1 MAASPPTPIP
11 VLVPTVLGFVAGY
24 VDGCTFLG
32 LFGLFV
38 AQVTGSFVLAGAE
51 IVTHD
56 PGVIVKI
63 AAIPVFLGAGIL
75 TTLVVHLVRRRD
87 DALPWVLLLEAVF
100 IVGLMAT
107 GLGGRPLDDPGAPA
121 AIAAALCG
129 LAAMGVQSAY
139 VRLIFI
145 GFGSTNVM
153 TTATT
158 QLAIDLTETAL
169 ARWHSRDTP
178 QALREYV
185 AARRRLTRGAP
196 VVAAFLVGTGTG
208 ALAYVLAHFWA
219 LAAIMAVMLVIVVWA
234 IRRRC

>member
-1 MAASPPTPIP
+1 MTASPPTPIP
-11 VLVPTVLGFVAGY
+11 ILVPTVLGFVAGY

-63 AAIPVFLGAGIL
+63 AAIPVFLGAGVL
-75 TTLVVHLVRRRD
+75 TTIVAHMVRRRD
-87 DALPWVLLLEAVF
+87 EALPWVLMLEAVF
-100 IVGLMAT
+100 LSGLMAA

-121 AIAAALCG
+121 AITAALCG

-139 VRLIFI
+139 VRLMFI

-169 ARWHSRDTP
+169 ARWRSRESP

-185 AARRRLTRGAP
+185 AARRRLMRGAP
-196 VVAAFLVGTGTG
+196 VAAAFLAGTGTG
-208 ALAYVLAHFWA
+208 ALAYVLVHFWA
-219 LAAIMAVMLVIVVWA
+219 LAVVIAVMLVIIAWA
-234 IRRRC
+234 IRRHG